1 MAGHLRPPSITM
13 KPRATGRR
21 EPDAAA
27 NALQDRPSRVAV
39 IGGGC
44 ASMAAAFEL
53 TRPELG
59 GKYEVT
65 VYQIGHRLGGKGAS
79 GRGASGRIEEHGL
92 HLWLGF
98 YENAFRLMRESYAEA
113 ARDPGTCP
121 MATFESAFAPD
132 PNVAVAERLRS
143 GAWLPWVATFPP
155 ASGMPGEP
163 AHTVKLFSVREYLS
177 RAVRLVISLV
187 RSAHEG
193 TSHPDEAG
201 AAQGPEGPWQ
211 AIDRV
216 LRYGALA
223 TATALREALE
233 LLLLALGTFMP
244 RSENVVLRLIDAI
257 GEATRKQLATL
268 VEADRELHRVYGVVD
283 LVLAILR
290 GCVRFGLAFDPRG
303 FDAINDYDWRAWLG
317 ENGASEAS
325 LDSAF
330 VRGIYDLV
338 FAYEDGDTSRPSL
351 AAGVALRG
359 AMRMFFTYKGALFW
373 KMQAGMGDVV
383 FAPLYE
389 VLKKRGVRFEFFH
402 KLTNVGLGGE
412 RQGGGHGGDASG
424 DGRHVAALDF
434 EVQAVT
440 RSRREYQPLVD
451 VGGVPCWPS
460 VPDYSQLAT
469 GERLKK
475 EARDLESP
483 WEAEH
488 VAKKTL
494 RVGKDF
500 DFVVLG
506 VSIGAVPYVCK
517 EILAEDARWR
527 RMVRNVRAVNTQA
540 FQLWLREDMNALGW
554 DQPQT
559 NLSGFVEPFDT
570 WADMSHLVRA
580 EAWSRPPQAIAYF
593 CSVLP
598 ERKGEVDEAEAKA
611 AYEEVRRNAV
621 GFLTRDVAH
630 LWPKAVTGAGDFRWE
645 VLADAGEGKRGGG
658 RKKAGEARFETQFWT
673 ANVRPSDRY
682 VLSLPGTIADR
693 ISPLDMTYD
702 NLTIAGDWTAS
713 GLCSGCV
720 ESAVM
725 SGMLAAHAIAK
736 VPALEDIVGY
746 DHP

>member
-1 MAGHLRPPSITM
+1 
-13 KPRATGRR
+13 
-21 EPDAAA
+21 
-27 NALQDRPSRVAV
+27 
-39 IGGGC
+39 
-44 ASMAAAFEL
+44 MAAAFEL
-53 TRPELG
+53 TRPGLAD
-59 GKYEVT
+59 KYQVT
-65 VYQIGHRLGGKGAS
+65 VYQMGHRLGGKGAS

-113 ARDPGTCP
+113 ARDPRTCP
-121 MATFESAFAPD
+121 MATFESAFVPD

-143 GAWLPWVATFPP
+143 GAWQPWVATFPP
-155 ASGMPGEP
+155 APGLPGEP

-187 RSAHEG
+187 RSAGEG
-193 TSHPDEAG
+193 TAPEAD
-201 AAQGPEGPWQ
+201 AAPPPEGLWQ

-223 TATALREALE
+223 TAAAIREALD
-233 LLLLALGTFMP
+233 LLLAAVGTFVP
-244 RSENVVLRLIDAI
+244 RSESLMVRLIDAI
-257 GEATRKQLATL
+257 NEATRKQLATL
-268 VEADRELHRVYGVVD
+268 VEADRELYRVYGVVD
-283 LVLAILR
+283 LVLAIVR
-290 GCVRFGLAFDPRG
+290 GSVRFGLAFDPRG
-303 FDAINDYDWRAWLG
+303 FDAINDYDWRAWLQ
-317 ENGASEAS
+317 ENGASEVS

-338 FAYEDGDTSRPSL
+338 FAYEDGDIERPQL

-389 VLKKRGVRFEFFH
+389 VLKRRGVRFEFFH

-412 RQGGGHGGDASG
+412 RQGP
-424 DGRHVAALDF
+424 DGRHVASLDF
-434 EVQAVT
+434 DVQAVT
-440 RSRREYQPLVD
+440 KSKREYQPLVD
-451 VGGVPCWPS
+451 VSGVPAWPS
-460 VPDYSQLAT
+460 APLHAQLTT
-469 GERLKK
+469 GERLKR

-483 WEAEH
+483 WESEH

-494 RVGKDF
+494 RVTTDF
-500 DFVVLG
+500 DFVILG

-517 EILAEDARWR
+517 EILAEDPRWR
-527 RMVRNVRAVNTQA
+527 RMVHGVRSVNTQA
-540 FQLWLREDMNALGW
+540 FQLWMREDMAALGW
-554 DQPQT
+554 AEPQT

-570 WADMSHLVRA
+570 WADMSHLVRT
-580 EAWSRPPQAIAYF
+580 EAWSRPPQSIAYF

-598 ERKGEVDEAEAKA
+598 DRKDPVDEVSARA
-611 AYEEVRRNAV
+611 AHEEVRRNAV
-621 GFLTRDVAH
+621 GFLKRDVVH
-630 LWPKAVTGAGDFRWE
+630 LWPRAVTKEGDFRWDL
-645 VLADAGEGKRGGG
+645 LADPEEGTRKT
-658 RKKAGEARFETQFWT
+658 RKKADESRFATQFWH

-682 VLSLPGTIADR
+682 VLSLPGTIGDR

-725 SGMLAAHAIAK
+725 SGMLAAHAISGL
-736 VPALEDIVGY
+736 PALEDIVGY